1 MGRRRLNVTEAQL
14 LNWVASFIWPLLRIG
29 AMLIAAPLFSMQGVP
44 PRVRLIIAVGLTLV
58 VMPLL
63 PPLPDVEMMSYQG
76 LVISMQQ
83 VLIGLVSGFIV
94 QLVFGVVVF
103 AGQAM
108 AYSMGLGFASMVDP
122 QSGQQIP
129 VLAQFYIIVSTLIFL
144 VLDGHLMLIR
154 MVLDSFNTVPIAVD
168 GLEQAEIWSV
178 IAWSSRLFASGLLLS
193 LPVMASLLM
202 VNVSFGVAA
211 RAAPQLHI
219 FSVGFPVTLM
229 LGLLLIWLT
238 LPNLLQRF
246 TGVMADG
253 YGLLE
258 QVLRL

>member
-1 MGRRRLNVTEAQL
+1 MNVTEAQL
-14 LNWVASFIWPLLRIG
+14 LNWVASFIWPLMRIG

-44 PRVRLIIAVGLTLV
+44 PRVRLVISVGLTWI

-63 PPLPDVEMMSYQG
+63 PPLPDVPMLSYQG
-76 LVISMQQ
+76 LAVSMQQ
-83 VLIGLVSGFIV
+83 ILIGLVSGFII
-94 QLVFGVVVF
+94 QMVFGIVVF
-103 AGQAM
+103 AGQTI

-129 VLAQFYIIVSTLIFL
+129 VLAQFYIIVSTLIFF

-168 GLEQAEIWSV
+168 GLGQAEIWSI
-178 IAWSSRLFASGLLLS
+178 IAWSSRLFASGLLLA

-219 FSVGFPVTLM
+219 FAVGFPVTLM

-238 LPNLLQRF
+238 LPTMLQQF
-246 TGVMADG
+246 TGVMAEG
-253 YGLLE
+253 YELLE